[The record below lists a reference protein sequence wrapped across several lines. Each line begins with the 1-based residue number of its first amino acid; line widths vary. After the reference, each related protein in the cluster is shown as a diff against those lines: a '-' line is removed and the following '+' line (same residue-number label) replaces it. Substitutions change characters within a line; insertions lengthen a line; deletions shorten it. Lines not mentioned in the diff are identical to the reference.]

1 MNDADV
7 APGGNIGIADI
18 VTGYRWCA
26 VFVAVTGFTGAAC
39 RLGGVTVVPWM
50 LLNGTVAAKVGRFW
64 ARTWVAASKPEASLM
79 SVGSLKAVPK
89 KLMPSGT
96 PKAMPAGTCTMG

>member
-1 MNDADV
+1 MISPRCPANQESEGEARLACGSDYPSMNDADV

-39 RLGGVTVVPWM
+39 RLGGVTVVP
-50 LLNGTVAAKVGRFW
+50 
-64 ARTWVAASKPEASLM
+64 
-79 SVGSLKAVPK
+79 
-89 KLMPSGT
+89 
-96 PKAMPAGTCTMG
+96 